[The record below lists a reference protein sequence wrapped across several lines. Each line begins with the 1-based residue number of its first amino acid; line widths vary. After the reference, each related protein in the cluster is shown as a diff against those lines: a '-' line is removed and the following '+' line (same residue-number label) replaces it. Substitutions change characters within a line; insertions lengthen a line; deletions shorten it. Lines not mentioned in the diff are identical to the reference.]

1 MRRSEMKCEMCIE
14 LGSTDPGEAAAE
26 VWMHEPFAS
35 LPSRHVPLCAECL
48 RGVDEDDEGGGLT

>member
-1 MRRSEMKCEMCIE
+1 MKCEMCIE